1 MIKLMKDTFYKEKET
16 KEALCEFI
24 TNANILSLNEKCK
37 EFEEEFSKYQGRK
50 YSVLFNSGS
59 SANLS
64 LIQSLLNL
72 KLISKGDNVGFT
84 ALTWATNV
92 MPLVQLGL
100 NPIPIDVSLENLNTN
115 LKQLQDVS
123 EELKCLFITNILG
136 FCGDLDKIKEY
147 CDKNNIILIEDNCES
162 LGSKLNGKKLGNFSL
177 GSTFSFFVGHHLSTI
192 EGGMVCTD
200 NLELYNMLLMVR
212 SHGWDRNLD
221 KETQLVLKNKHNV
234 EDFYRAYT
242 FYYPGYNL
250 RPTEITGFIGLEQL
264 KYLEEVNQ
272 KRNNNFSKYME
283 ATKDNLDILLL
294 KLNHMDFISNFAYPM
309 VFKDKETFEKYK
321 SRFSDVEIRPIIGGS
336 MTKQPFLS
344 SNHSCPNAEQIHKFG
359 FYIPN
364 NPYLTEEEIN
374 FLTNLIKGRPEPRV
388 IIKNWE
394 LL

>member
-115 LKQLQDVS
+115 LKQLQDVP

-364 NPYLTEEEIN
+364 NPYLTKEEIN
-374 FLTNLIKGRPEPRV
+374 FLTNLIKGKPEPRV

>member
-64 LIQSLLNL
+64 LIQALLNL

-374 FLTNLIKGRPEPRV
+374 FLTNLIKGGEDG
-388 IIKNWE
+388 N
-394 LL
+394 

>member
-374 FLTNLIKGRPEPRV
+374 FLTNLIKGGEDG
-388 IIKNWE
+388 N
-394 LL
+394 

>member
-64 LIQSLLNL
+64 LIQALLNL
-72 KLISKGDNVGFT
+72 KKIKYGDNVGFT

-374 FLTNLIKGRPEPRV
+374 FLTNLIKGGEDG
-388 IIKNWE
+388 N
-394 LL
+394 